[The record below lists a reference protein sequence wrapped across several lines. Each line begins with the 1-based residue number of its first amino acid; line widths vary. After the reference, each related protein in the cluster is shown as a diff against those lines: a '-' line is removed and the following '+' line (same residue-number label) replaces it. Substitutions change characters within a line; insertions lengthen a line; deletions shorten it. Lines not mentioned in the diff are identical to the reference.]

1 MKEKIILIVEDEEYM
16 KKVVQYNL
24 ERKNYKILSVAT
36 GREALK
42 EAKDKELSLILLDL
56 MLPDIDGFKVCE
68 KLKGNKKTKDIP
80 IIMVTALGEDVNY
93 ERAKELGVSEYVTK
107 PFSLKDLL
115 GRIERILR

>member
-1 MKEKIILIVEDEEYM
+1 
-16 KKVVQYNL
+16 VVQYNL
-24 ERKNYKILSVAT
+24 ERKNYKVLSVST
-36 GREALK
+36 GKEALK

-68 KLKGNKKTKDIP
+68 RLKKNKKTKDIP
-80 IIMVTALGEDVNY
+80 IIIVTALGEDVNY

>member
-1 MKEKIILIVEDEEYM
+1 MKERLILIVEDEEYM

-24 ERKNYKILSVAT
+24 ERKNYKVLSVST
-36 GREALK
+36 GKEALK
-42 EAKDKELSLILLDL
+42 EAKDKEPSLILLDL